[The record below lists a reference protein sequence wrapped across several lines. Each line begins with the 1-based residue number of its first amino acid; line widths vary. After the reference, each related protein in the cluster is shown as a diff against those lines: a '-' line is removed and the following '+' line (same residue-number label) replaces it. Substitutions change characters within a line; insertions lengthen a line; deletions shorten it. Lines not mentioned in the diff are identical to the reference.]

1 MHWQRVVAVNPLH
14 VIARQKPTSLFRLA
28 ALLALP
34 LLVSACQSNEVTQT
48 PRDYLEVTPT
58 QLSKYW
64 VVQDSTLNW
73 HKLIGQKQKLNI
85 SFGINGSGQL
95 VDLELDDLTL
105 SPEQKQALLTRF
117 SQQRFN
123 ATVYNK
129 TAQPVRVSAIVMFN

>member
-1 MHWQRVVAVNPLH
+1 MNPLDVVARHKLS
-14 VIARQKPTSLFRLA
+14 SLFRLA

-34 LLVSACQSNEVTQT
+34 LFVSACQSNAITQT

-64 VVQDSTLNW
+64 VIQDSTLNW
-73 HKLIGQKQKLNI
+73 KGLVEQKQKLNI

-105 SPEQKQALLTRF
+105 SPEQKQALLARF

-129 TAQPVRVSAIVMFN
+129 TAQPVRVSATVTFD

>member
-1 MHWQRVVAVNPLH
+1 M
-14 VIARQKPTSLFRLA
+14 A

-34 LLVSACQSNEVTQT
+34 LLVSACQSNAVTQT

-64 VVQDSTLNW
+64 VIQDSTLNW
-73 HKLIGQKQKLNI
+73 KGLVEQKQRLNI

-129 TAQPVRVSAIVMFN
+129 TAQPVRVSATVMFN

>member
-1 MHWQRVVAVNPLH
+1 MNPLH
-14 VIARQKPTSLFRLA
+14 FIAIHNPSSLFRLA

-34 LLVSACQSNEVTQT
+34 LFVSACQSNAITQT
-48 PRDYLEVTPT
+48 PRDYLEVTPA

-64 VVQDSTLNW
+64 VIQDNTLNW
-73 HKLIGQKQKLNI
+73 QGLVEQKQKLNI
-85 SFGINGSGQL
+85 HFGINSSGEL

-105 SPEQKQALLTRF
+105 SPEQKQALLARF

-129 TAQPVRVSAIVMFN
+129 AAQPVRVSATVMFN